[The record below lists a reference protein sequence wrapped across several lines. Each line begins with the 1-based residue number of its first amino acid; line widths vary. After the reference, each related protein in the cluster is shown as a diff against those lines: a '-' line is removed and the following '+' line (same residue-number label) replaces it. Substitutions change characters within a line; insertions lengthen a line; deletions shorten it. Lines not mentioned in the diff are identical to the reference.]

1 MYKPCYIKKVMPET
15 SPPSAQWR
23 ERLLSAALDEAPFS
37 GWTAAS
43 LKAAARTAGLSEGEV
58 QLAAPRGAIDL
69 LELFETQADAAMLAN
84 AQFGSNS
91 LRGRV
96 KTLALARF
104 QHMKPHRE
112 ALRRAGPHAAFAAPS
127 WMWRTADQIW
137 RALGDPSTDANFY
150 SKRAILTGVL
160 AATMLVFLA
169 DETDDLSETEAFL
182 ARRLDGVMAF
192 EKAKAAAAKFV
203 PDTGSV
209 LDALARMRFGR

>member
-1 MYKPCYIKKVMPET
+1 MSNPP
-15 SPPSAQWR
+15 PPSAQWR
-23 ERLLSAALDEAPFS
+23 DRLLAAALEEAPFS

-43 LKAAARTAGLSEGEV
+43 LKAAARAAGLSDGEAA
-58 QLAAPRGAIDL
+58 LAAPRGAVEL
-69 LELFETQADAAMLAN
+69 LDRFEDQADEAMLAN
-84 AQFGSNS
+84 AQLGSNS

-96 KTLALARF
+96 KSLVLARLRRM
-104 QHMKPHRE
+104 QPHRE
-112 ALRRAGPHAAFAAPS
+112 ALRRAAPHAALAAPG
-127 WMWRTADQIW
+127 WMWRTADRIW

-150 SKRAILTGVL
+150 SKRTILTGVL

-182 ARRLDGVMAF
+182 SRRLDGVMAF

-203 PDTGSV
+203 PDSGPV